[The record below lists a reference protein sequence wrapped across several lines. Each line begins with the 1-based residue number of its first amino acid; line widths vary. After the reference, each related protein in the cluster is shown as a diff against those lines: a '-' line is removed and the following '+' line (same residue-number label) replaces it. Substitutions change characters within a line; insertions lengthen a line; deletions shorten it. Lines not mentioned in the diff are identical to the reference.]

1 MNLTIQKKKRQNSIF
16 LKQSDLENSIIR
28 CYWAPEVVTR
38 TVMERADYLKYIDTL
53 LFEPPTVDAEKG
65 RNDGSIPSR
74 FFIECLCGLVL
85 R

>member
-1 MNLTIQKKKRQNSIF
+1 
-16 LKQSDLENSIIR
+16 
-28 CYWAPEVVTR
+28 
-38 TVMERADYLKYIDTL
+38 MERADYLKYIDTL